1 MDPKL
6 GDIWLHEV
14 IPHNTCP
21 LILCLMPC
29 LQVSLSRWPV
39 GRQDLH
45 QFVGNFKLGKLFG
58 EEAQFAVASVASHQ
72 MSGFLETCP

>member
-1 MDPKL
+1 M
-6 GDIWLHEV
+6 
-14 IPHNTCP
+14 
-21 LILCLMPC
+21 
-29 LQVSLSRWPV
+29 